1 VTGSEITTPVS
12 FVATPS
18 SLVSNN
24 VKPVFVD
31 IDENTLS
38 IYVSKIKY
46 AIEEDTSAIVPVHV
60 FGNCCEVEKIDM
72 LSKKHNLKVIY

>member
-1 VTGSEITTPVS
+1 TIALEIAYRALGVKGSAITTQFS
-12 FVATPS
+12 FVATTS

-24 VKPVFVD
+24 VNPVFVD

-38 IYVSKIKY
+38 IDVSKIKY

-60 FGNCCEVEKIDM
+60 FGNGC
-72 LSKKHNLKVIY
+72 